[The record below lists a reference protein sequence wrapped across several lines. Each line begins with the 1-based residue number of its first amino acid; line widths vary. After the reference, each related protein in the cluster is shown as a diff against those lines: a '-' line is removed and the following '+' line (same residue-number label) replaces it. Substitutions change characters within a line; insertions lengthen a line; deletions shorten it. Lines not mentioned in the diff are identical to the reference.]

1 MIFNAIIGLIVLV
14 VILGFLFLVA
24 LDLRNR
30 TKSHLE
36 KKSSEELSRIQLTL
50 DAGGFAFGIV
60 IYLSSDRLTLLLFS
74 GALPSDIEIVLLMN
88 GILFYGGLLIAA
100 LALIDAVWRLSAA
113 KKNGPNLQR
122 NVVSGDLEPTSVTS
136 INPNPGSSDRIK
148 MYKGQEL
155 RRHPDG
161 VAIGD
166 KVFKNVL
173 EAERFV
179 NNG

>member
-1 MIFNAIIGLIVLV
+1 VGALRMIFNAIIGLIVLV

-113 KKNGPNLQR
+113 KKTDPICNG
-122 NVVSGDLEPTSVTS
+122 
-136 INPNPGSSDRIK
+136 
-148 MYKGQEL
+148 M
-155 RRHPDG
+155 
-161 VAIGD
+161 
-166 KVFKNVL
+166 
-173 EAERFV
+173 
-179 NNG
+179 